1 MNFLLYL
8 SNFIIPL
15 VVVIIVAYAWFKKV
29 SIYDVFV
36 KGAKDGCK
44 VVAGILPTLI
54 ALMMAV
60 GVLRASGAL
69 KIFSDWLG
77 PIMKTLKFPSE
88 LVPLVF
94 TKIFSSSAATGFLID
109 IYKEYGTDS
118 YLGIL
123 ASLLLA
129 SSETIAFTV
138 SVYFAATAVKGREQ
152 VKDLRWTI
160 RGCLVATLVSAA
172 ASVIITELIMK

>member
-8 SNFIIPL
+8 SNFIIPFL
-15 VVVIIVAYAWFKKV
+15 VIVIIGYACLKKV

-36 KGAKDGCK
+36 KGAKNGCR
-44 VVAGILPTLI
+44 VVVNILPTLI
-54 ALMMAV
+54 GLMMAV

-69 KIFSDWLG
+69 KLLSEWLA
-77 PIMKTLKFPSE
+77 PIMEVLHFPSE
-88 LVPLVF
+88 LVPLVLV
-94 TKIFSSSAATGFLID
+94 KIFSSSAATGFLLD

-118 YLGIL
+118 YLGIMS
-123 ASLLLA
+123 SLILS

-138 SVYFAATAVKGREQ
+138 SVYFAATALKNRPQ

-160 RGCLVATLVSAA
+160 RGCLAATLASAV
-172 ASVIITELIMK
+172 ASVIITGFMM

>member
-8 SNFIIPL
+8 SNFIIPF
-15 VVVIIVAYAWFKKV
+15 VVVFILGYAWLKKV

-36 KGAKDGCK
+36 KGAKNGCW

-54 ALMMAV
+54 GLMMAV

-69 KIFSDWLG
+69 KIFSDWLS
-77 PIMKTLKFPSE
+77 PIMKTVKFPSE

-118 YLGIL
+118 YLGVL

-138 SVYFAATAVKGREQ
+138 SVYFAATAIKGREQ

-160 RGCLVATLVSAA
+160 RGCLAATLASAV
-172 ASVIITELIMK
+172 ASVIITELIM